1 MKKWSFCKRID
12 HQKDFLWANLSW
24 KRFLRTDWPRTGP
37 CCEQTDHEQDFVW
50 ADWPRT
56 GLCVSRLTTNMT
68 DLAVSR
74 LTTNRTFCEQTD
86 HEQDFVWADW
96 PETGLCC
103 EQKLWPR
110 KGNVTLHSVHNSQTH
125 SIGYATCLLYVI
137 VYTAG
142 YPMPVKPS
150 KIWITW

>member
-1 MKKWSFCKRID
+1 
-12 HQKDFLWANLSW
+12 
-24 KRFLRTDWPRTGP
+24 
-37 CCEQTDHEQDFVW
+37 
-50 ADWPRT
+50 
-56 GLCVSRLTTNMT
+56 MT

-74 LTTNRTFCEQTD
+74 LATNRTLCEQTD
-86 HEQDFVWADW
+86 RKQDFAVSKNYDHEK
-96 PETGLCC
+96 ETS
-103 EQKLWPR
+103 
-110 KGNVTLHSVHNSQTH
+110 LHSVHNSQTH